1 MTNGITQCA
10 PGRPVTRNKP
20 HEGTE
25 RAIRVGKLD
34 GRTKAAKQ
42 IKQNTE
48 DFQLDPIAH
57 VKAALERDVAVNKL
71 MKELIVGYVASN
83 SDKLTPVEMCE
94 MLKRL
99 SGLQESSVRAY
110 NSLLS
115 AVEEG

>member
-1 MTNGITQCA
+1 MTDTTKRR
-10 PGRPVTRNKP
+10 PGRPTTRNKP
-20 HEGTE
+20 HEGTD
-25 RAIRVGKLD
+25 RAIKSGKLD

-42 IKQNTE
+42 IKQSIE
-48 DFQLDPIAH
+48 DFQRDPIGH

-71 MKELIVGYVASN
+71 MKDLIVGYVAN
-83 SDKLTPVEMCE
+83 NAAILTPDEVCE

-99 SGLQESSVRAY
+99 TGLQESSVRAY

>member
-1 MTNGITQCA
+1 MTNETTTYG
-10 PGRPVTRNKP
+10 PGRPTTRNKP

-25 RAIRVGKLD
+25 RAIKSGKLD
-34 GRTKAAKQ
+34 GRTKTAKQ

-48 DFQLDPIAH
+48 DFQRDPIAH
-57 VKAALERDVAVNKL
+57 VKAALERDVAVNKI
-71 MKELIVGYVASN
+71 MKELIVGYVAN
-83 SDKLTPVEMCE
+83 NAETLTSDEICE
-94 MLKRL
+94 LLKRL

>member
-1 MTNGITQCA
+1 MTNDITKRGL
-10 PGRPVTRNKP
+10 GRAATRNRP
-20 HEGTE
+20 HEGTQ
-25 RAIRVGKLD
+25 RAIKGGKLD
-34 GRTKAAKQ
+34 GRTKAAKL
-42 IKQNTE
+42 IKQNAE
-48 DFQLDPIAH
+48 DFQRDPIAH

-115 AVEEG
+115 AVEGG